1 MSTPPGLPE
10 QVRVRN
16 ILRITGLVLL
26 VVGLFLFGSGLA
38 DFLSTMSDPGMN
50 GPTKFWELFVGLLLL
65 APAGWCLQA
74 GFLGAA
80 SRYVAGETTPVV
92 KDSASYLSDGQGI
105 LGVGRTVDDASE
117 PGDETRP
124 HGLSCSACGTRN
136 DTGASFCDHCGHAL
150 AG

>member
-16 ILRITGLVLL
+16 TLRITGIVLL

-38 DFLSTMSDPGMN
+38 DFLSTMSDPSLQ

-65 APAGWCLQA
+65 GPAGWCLQA
-74 GFLGAA
+74 GFLGGA
-80 SRYVAGETTPVV
+80 SRYVAGETAPVV
-92 KDSASYLSDGQGI
+92 KDSARYLSDGEGV
-105 LGVGRTVDDASE
+105 LGVGRTVDDAAE
-117 PGDETRP
+117 PSL
-124 HGLSCSACGTRN
+124 HGPACSACGTRN
-136 DTGASFCDHCGHAL
+136 DDGAAFCDHCGHAL